1 MSSNGKKR
9 SKPSHGEDRTVYETD
24 TSPDGRKEPA
34 SSTGSAADGVEN
46 GKNEQRSPNERR
58 VGVYICH
65 CGGNISDHVDVERVR
80 GEVEKELGVTVAKTS
95 MFTCSD
101 ASQQEIIEDI
111 EENNLDGMVVA
122 SCSPKLHLFTFRGV
136 AERAGLNPFQYVQVN
151 IREQASWPHSDDN
164 EGATRKAIG
173 LVRGGVEKVK
183 RTEPL
188 EPIRVT
194 SVKRALI
201 VGAGIAGMRA
211 AVEMADL
218 GVEVFLIERASFVG
232 GAVARLGVMYP
243 SGKRGDEVIA
253 RLIEEITKRD
263 TITVFTNTEL
273 VAKKGY
279 IGNFDVTLKIR
290 PRHVTTGG
298 GDFTAAIDSCPVEV
312 PDEHNRGLT
321 KRKAIYRAYPGA
333 YPSRPAID
341 LENCTKCELC
351 REARPD
357 AIDFEEQDDEIRL
370 NVGAIITATGFDDY
384 EPAGNEYGYGTEGVV
399 TLPAFERMVDL
410 ADGRLM
416 HNGREV
422 NTVVFIY
429 CVGSRQSRDVEN
441 GNHYCSR
448 YCCNAAVGASRTAA
462 AKFDGLT
469 AYHIYRDIR
478 TYGKFELLYEDASR
492 GGAVFV
498 RFDEKAP
505 PTVRSDGNGLLV
517 SVKDLLTAGEEIE
530 IPADLVV
537 LATGMVPRENE
548 LLTAALRLPLGSDG
562 FYNEIHPKLRP
573 VETVID
579 GVYIGG
585 CCQGPRNSSESIVSA
600 LSAVSKAASL
610 LVKGYVDLQPF
621 IAYVEEDLCT
631 WCGECEKACPYS
643 AIEKVA
649 PGGREIARVRDMLC
663 KGCGACLPVCPYDA
677 TQLKGYTDDQ
687 IMSMIE
693 AFVEEDALAR

>member
-1 MSSNGKKR
+1 MSSNDEKR
-9 SKPSHGEDRTVYETD
+9 PGPSPGDDRIVSETD
-24 TSPDGRKEPA
+24 KSPD
-34 SSTGSAADGVEN
+34 
-46 GKNEQRSPNERR
+46 ERR

-65 CGGNISDHVDVERVR
+65 CGGNISVHVDVDRVR
-80 GEVEKELGVTVAKTS
+80 REVEKELGVTVAKTS

-111 EENNLDGMVVA
+111 EKNNLDGMVVA

-136 AERAGLNPFQYVQVN
+136 AERAGLNPYQYVQVN

-173 LVRGGVEKVK
+173 LVKGGIEKVK
-183 RTEPL
+183 RSEPL

-194 SVKRALI
+194 SVKKALI

-211 AVEMADL
+211 SVEMADL
-218 GVEVFLIERASFVG
+218 GVEVFLIERSTFVG

-253 RLIEEITKRD
+253 RLTNEITKRD
-263 TITVFTNTEL
+263 NITVFTNAEL
-273 VAKKGY
+273 VGKEGY
-279 IGNFDVTLKIR
+279 IGNFDVTVKVR
-290 PRHVTTGG
+290 PRHVTTGE
-298 GDFTAAIDSCPVEV
+298 GDFAEAIDSCPVVV
-312 PDEHNRGLT
+312 PDEHNYGLT
-321 KRKAIYRAYPGA
+321 KRKAIYCAYTGA
-333 YPSRPAID
+333 YPARPAID

-351 REARPD
+351 REERPD
-357 AIDFEEQDDEIRL
+357 AVDFRQSDEEITL

-384 EPAGNEYGYGTEGVV
+384 EPAENEYGYGMEGVV
-399 TLPAFERMVDL
+399 TLPAFERMIDL
-410 ADGRLM
+410 ADGRLVY
-416 HNGREV
+416 NGREV
-422 NTVVFIY
+422 KSVAFIY
-429 CVGSRQSRDVEN
+429 CVGSRQARDVEN
-441 GNHYCSR
+441 GNRYCSR

-469 AYHIYRDIR
+469 TYHLYRDIR

-492 GGAVFV
+492 DGAVFV
-498 RFDEKAP
+498 RFDGKEP
-505 PTVRSDGNGLLV
+505 PTVRNGGNGLLV
-517 SVKDLLTAGEEIE
+517 TVKDLLTAGEEIE
-530 IPADLVV
+530 IPVDLVI

-548 LLTAALRLPLGSDG
+548 RLTAALRLPLGSDG

-585 CCQGPRNSSESIVSA
+585 CCQGPKNSSESIVSS

-621 IAYVEEDLCT
+621 IAYVKEDLCT
-631 WCGECEKACPYS
+631 WCGECEKACPYG
-643 AIEKVA
+643 AIEKVEL
-649 PGGREIARVRDMLC
+649 GGREIARVIDMIC

-677 TQLKGYTDDQ
+677 SQLKGYTDGQ